1 MPKFQE
7 ISCAMD
13 IDVSRCFEV
22 TFSNGIVD
30 RLILKSL
37 SKKSSVF
44 EGYLANEIDTNV
56 VMIENSE
63 ETLLVRA
70 ILSGKD

>member
-1 MPKFQE
+1 MPKFQV
-7 ISCAMD
+7 ISCPKD
-13 IDVSRCFEV
+13 IDVSRCLEV

-44 EGYLANEIDTNV
+44 EGYLANETDASV
-56 VMIENSE
+56 VMIENPE
-63 ETLLVRA
+63 ENLLVRA
-70 ILSGKD
+70 IFMKIR